1 MFSCEQSFSSTIPP
15 SILDALEIF
24 SLKLRP
30 NYFRFWIPLFV
41 QPCGHSGVCKKCAGE
56 ILFCPT
62 CSGLVE
68 GCQDPKFTVPLRPLA
83 FGDAFNSS
91 IQPDVEMPS
100 EKAKRNRTM
109 NTSMEIF
116 GGREPELHS
125 QSEESSEDKD
135 TILNCTP
142 VTTMYTKP
150 KRICALTPTVKSLE
164 EYGSKVELKDHEDCA
179 VEDNSNHE
187 LSQPRTPSEPQIGPT
202 TRIIV
207 FDSECTAN
215 VPLLH
220 EESNTMEIPVAEMD
234 GPTSHTSTGSKFERD
249 TSCGSKRRNTSK
261 SQTKPKRMTRHHSK
275 HTQAKE
281 VLRLLADQQT
291 QQESSASVRVRRGR
305 NRS

>member
-1 MFSCEQSFSSTIPP
+1 M
-15 SILDALEIF
+15 A
-24 SLKLRP
+24 
-30 NYFRFWIPLFV
+30 FR
-41 QPCGHSGVCKKCAGE
+41 
-56 ILFCPT
+56 
-62 CSGLVE
+62 
-68 GCQDPKFTVPLRPLA
+68 
-83 FGDAFNSS
+83 DAFNTS

-125 QSEESSEDKD
+125 QSEESSEDED
-135 TILNCTP
+135 IILNTP

-150 KRICALTPTVKSLE
+150 KHICALTPTVKSLE

-179 VEDNSNHE
+179 VEDNSNHK

-202 TRIIV
+202 TGINV

-220 EESNTMEIPVAEMD
+220 EESNTMETLVAEMD
-234 GPTSHTSTGSKFERD
+234 GPASHTSTGSEFERD
-249 TSCGSKRRNTSK
+249 TSCGIKCRNTSE
-261 SQTKPKRMTRHHSK
+261 SQTKLKRMTRHHSK
-275 HTQAKE
+275 HTHAKE
-281 VLRLLADQQT
+281 VLRLFADQQT
-291 QQESSASVRVRRGR
+291 QRESSASVRVQRSR

>member
-1 MFSCEQSFSSTIPP
+1 M
-15 SILDALEIF
+15 
-24 SLKLRP
+24 
-30 NYFRFWIPLFV
+30 
-41 QPCGHSGVCKKCAGE
+41 
-56 ILFCPT
+56 FCPT

-68 GCQDPKFTVPLRPLA
+68 GCRDPKFTVPLRPLA
-83 FGDAFNSS
+83 FGDAFNTS

-125 QSEESSEDKD
+125 QSEESFEDKD
-135 TILNCTP
+135 IILNTP

-164 EYGSKVELKDHEDCA
+164 EYGSEVELKDHEDCA

-202 TRIIV
+202 IGINV

-220 EESNTMEIPVAEMD
+220 DESNTMETPVAEMD
-234 GPTSHTSTGSKFERD
+234 GPASHTSTGSEFERD
-249 TSCGSKRRNTSK
+249 TNCGIKCRNTS
-261 SQTKPKRMTRHHSK
+261 
-275 HTQAKE
+275 
-281 VLRLLADQQT
+281 
-291 QQESSASVRVRRGR
+291 ES
-305 NRS
+305 

>member
-15 SILDALEIF
+15 SILDALEKF
-24 SLKLRP
+24 SLELRP

-41 QPCGHSGVCKKCAGE
+41 QPCGHRGVCKKYAGE

-116 GGREPELHS
+116 GGHELELHS
-125 QSEESSEDKD
+125 QSEESSEDED
-135 TILNCTP
+135 IILNTP
-142 VTTMYTKP
+142 VTTKP

-164 EYGSKVELKDHEDCA
+164 EYGSEVELKDHEDYA

-202 TRIIV
+202 TGINV
-207 FDSECTAN
+207 FDSECTTN

-220 EESNTMEIPVAEMD
+220 EESNTMETPVAKMD
-234 GPTSHTSTGSKFERD
+234 GPASHTSTGSKFERD
-249 TSCGSKRRNTSK
+249 TSCRIKHRNTSE

-275 HTQAKE
+275 HNQTKE

-291 QQESSASVRVRRGR
+291 QRESSALVRVRRGR